1 MKHPSKPE
9 NNPIRAKEE
18 ASVSSRYVP
27 MRKAKVTVLWGYRR
41 PDADQVAIGVP
52 ETALGSIMLFQ
63 ENLGGVSTLKL
74 NSNREYEHIY
84 RGENGIREVVGP
96 SSGKT
101 VHQCTGQ
108 AKLKSGARRL

>member
-18 ASVSSRYVP
+18 AFISSRYVP
-27 MRKAKVTVLWGYRR
+27 MQKARVTVLWGYRR
-41 PDADQVAIGVP
+41 SGVDQVTSGNP
-52 ETALGSIMLFQ
+52 ETVLGSRMLFQ
-63 ENLGGVSTLKL
+63 EHLGGISALKL

-108 AKLKSGARRL
+108 AKLKSGGRRL